1 MSDQFFWIRLIRVV
15 DAIPPNFNTQQLDSA
30 RDRNLFKLNLFN
42 TSKFVTLG
50 YPI

>member
-1 MSDQFFWIRLIRVV
+1 MSDQFFLIRLIRVV

-30 RDRNLFKLNLFN
+30 RDRNLFN